1 MEPQPAAAPP
11 QDGGGGGGGGQSS
24 GDGAVQAMKCC
35 SVLFWLVII
44 GLTIAGFTMSESL
57 QQFISDSQQAAQDS
71 AELVIPVMMA
81 AYIPVAVGAPPGNT
95 FLCITSGLFYGWWGL
110 LICLG
115 WGAICASSAGFLL
128 CRTFGRR
135 GIEQLVSTRPRMQA
149 LKLALDENAFL
160 VTVVARV
167 SPILPY
173 GPSTV
178 VMSVSAIELRVF
190 VVGTFLGLVPYDCAA
205 VYFGTTIADLSEFD
219 QITQRPVTVS
229 SAAQSVAQSVSQ
241 S

>member
-11 QDGGGGGGGGQSS
+11 QDGGGGGGQSS

-35 SVLFWLVII
+35 SVLFWL
-44 GLTIAGFTMSESL
+44 AMSESL

-229 SAAQSVAQSVSQ
+229 SCTRTARTFLHSHSCLTVCACA
-241 S
+241 